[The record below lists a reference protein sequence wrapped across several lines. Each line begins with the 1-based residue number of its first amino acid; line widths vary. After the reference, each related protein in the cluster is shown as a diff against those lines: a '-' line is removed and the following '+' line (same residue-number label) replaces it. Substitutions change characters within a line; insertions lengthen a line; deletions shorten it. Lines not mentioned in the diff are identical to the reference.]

1 MALILEPRSLK
12 PPIQFNRAVVSN
24 TAAENRT
31 AYVRTDGLLRQSGS
45 NQGLRYAA
53 AANNAA
59 GVEIAITFDSP
70 ELATNELA
78 AAQAGVTWTVLT
90 TPTLAAGDVLVDSES
105 LHPTVIRL
113 KFTNQ
118 GQLTVTCN

>member
-24 TAAENRT
+24 TKAENRT
-31 AYVRTDGLLRQSGS
+31 AYLKTDGLLRQSGS

-59 GVEIAITFDSP
+59 GVEVSVSFDDP
-70 ELATNELA
+70 ELATNDLA

-90 TPTLAAGDVLVDSES
+90 SPTLAAGDVLVDTDS
-105 LHPTVIRL
+105 LHPTAIRL
-113 KFTNQ
+113 KFTDK
-118 GQLTVTCN
+118 GQITITCN